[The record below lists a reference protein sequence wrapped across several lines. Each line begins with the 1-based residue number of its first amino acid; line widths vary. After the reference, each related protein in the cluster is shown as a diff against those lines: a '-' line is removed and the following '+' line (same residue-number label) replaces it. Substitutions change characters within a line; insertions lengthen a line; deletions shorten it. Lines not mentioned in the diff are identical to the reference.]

1 MNCSACLA
9 AFPVVGG
16 VGVRGPSAEGSARA
30 EREDAAG
37 AVFCSGGRVGA
48 PAAAVCSGGGGFLF
62 ALFWTL
68 AAVGAIV
75 LLSISWFRELDGRK
89 DAEKRVA
96 SAQSE
101 VRALARLVGF
111 EEEVAVLEN
120 DLADARKQLRPWRAR
135 TARRG
140 DALRSTRGV
149 IALVPQL
156 RESYDD
162 LGEVLTTMEGDR
174 DAMAAAARALERDLA
189 ALTEYLRGTDENML
203 SERELRKQAT
213 TLRAR
218 LAGLRTARA
227 SLVEAQAGYSD
238 AAERVARFE
247 ELTRAVTALRKQI
260 AKALQR

>member
-1 MNCSACLA
+1 MLNEKTQPVPFSA
-9 AFPVVGG
+9 PEDESE
-16 VGVRGPSAEGSARA
+16 RRPPRSA
-30 EREDAAG
+30 
-37 AVFCSGGRVGA
+37 
-48 PAAAVCSGGGGFLF
+48 PGGGFLF

-75 LLSISWFRELDGRK
+75 LLSVSWFRELDGRK

-96 SAQSE
+96 SAQTE
-101 VRALARLVGF
+101 VRALEARLVGF
-111 EEEVAVLEN
+111 QEEVAALEN
-120 DLADARKQLRPWRAR
+120 DLADARKDLKPWRAR
-135 TARRG
+135 AARRG
-140 DALRSTRGV
+140 DALRSTRGM

-162 LGEVLTTMEGDR
+162 LGEVFTTMDGDR
-174 DAMAAAARALERDLA
+174 DAMAAAAGALERDLA
-189 ALTEYLRGTDENML
+189 ALTEYLRRTDENKL

-227 SLVEAQAGYSD
+227 SLVDAQAGYSD
-238 AAERVARFE
+238 AAERVDSGFE

-260 AKALQR
+260 AKALRR

>member
-1 MNCSACLA
+1 VLNEKTQPVPFSA
-9 AFPVVGG
+9 PEDKSE
-16 VGVRGPSAEGSARA
+16 RRPPRSA
-30 EREDAAG
+30 
-37 AVFCSGGRVGA
+37 
-48 PAAAVCSGGGGFLF
+48 PGGGFLF

-101 VRALARLVGF
+101 VRSLEARVVGF
-111 EEEVAVLEN
+111 EEEVAALEI
-120 DLADARKQLRPWRAR
+120 DLADARKELKPWRAR

-149 IALVPQL
+149 IALVPPL

-174 DAMAAAARALERDLA
+174 DAIAAAARALERDLA
-189 ALTEYLRGTDENML
+189 ALTEYLRRTDENKL
-203 SERELRKQAT
+203 SERELRKHTT

-218 LAGLRTARA
+218 LAGLRTAQA
-227 SLVEAQAGYSD
+227 SLVDAQAGYSD
-238 AAERVARFE
+238 AADRVDSGFE
-247 ELTRAVTALRKQI
+247 DLTRAVTALRKLI
-260 AKALQR
+260 TKALRR

>member
-1 MNCSACLA
+1 VLSEKTQPVPLSVPEDEPERRPPRSA
-9 AFPVVGG
+9 P
-16 VGVRGPSAEGSARA
+16 
-30 EREDAAG
+30 
-37 AVFCSGGRVGA
+37 
-48 PAAAVCSGGGGFLF
+48 GGGFLF

-101 VRALARLVGF
+101 VRSLEARLVGF
-111 EEEVAVLEN
+111 EEEVAALEN
-120 DLADARKQLRPWRAR
+120 DLADARKELKPWRAR

-149 IALVPQL
+149 IALVPPL
-156 RESYDD
+156 RENYND

-174 DAMAAAARALERDLA
+174 DAIAAAVGALERDLA
-189 ALTEYLRGTDENML
+189 ALTEYLRRTDENKL
-203 SERELRKQAT
+203 SERELRKHTT

-218 LAGLRTARA
+218 VAGLRTAQA
-227 SLVEAQAGYSD
+227 SLVDAQAGYSD
-238 AAERVARFE
+238 AAERVDSGFE
-247 ELTRAVTALRKQI
+247 ELTRAVTALRKEI
-260 AKALQR
+260 AKALRR

>member
-1 MNCSACLA
+1 VLNEKTQPAPFSA
-9 AFPVVGG
+9 PEDESE
-16 VGVRGPSAEGSARA
+16 RPPRRSA
-30 EREDAAG
+30 
-37 AVFCSGGRVGA
+37 
-48 PAAAVCSGGGGFLF
+48 PGGGFLF

-101 VRALARLVGF
+101 VRALEARLVGS
-111 EEEVAVLEN
+111 EEEVAALEN
-120 DLADARKQLRPWRAR
+120 DLADARKQLKPWRSR
-135 TARRG
+135 TAQRG

-149 IALVPQL
+149 IALVPRL

-174 DAMAAAARALERDLA
+174 DAMAVAARALERDLA
-189 ALTEYLRGTDENML
+189 ALTEYLRRTDENKL

-227 SLVEAQAGYSD
+227 SLVDAQAGYSD
-238 AAERVARFE
+238 AAERVDSGFE
-247 ELTRAVTALRKQI
+247 ELTRAVTVLRKQI
-260 AKALQR
+260 AKALRR

>member
-1 MNCSACLA
+1 LNEKTQPVPFSA
-9 AFPVVGG
+9 PEDESE
-16 VGVRGPSAEGSARA
+16 RRPPRSA
-30 EREDAAG
+30 
-37 AVFCSGGRVGA
+37 
-48 PAAAVCSGGGGFLF
+48 PGGGFLF

-75 LLSISWFRELDGRK
+75 LLSVSWFRELDGRK

-96 SAQSE
+96 SAQTE
-101 VRALARLVGF
+101 VRALEARLVGF
-111 EEEVAVLEN
+111 QEEVAALEN
-120 DLADARKQLRPWRAR
+120 DLADARKDLKPWRAR
-135 TARRG
+135 AARRG
-140 DALRSTRGV
+140 DALRSTRGM

-162 LGEVLTTMEGDR
+162 LGEVFTTMDGDR
-174 DAMAAAARALERDLA
+174 DAMAAAAGALERDLA
-189 ALTEYLRGTDENML
+189 ALTEYLRRTDENKL

-227 SLVEAQAGYSD
+227 SLVDAQAGYSD
-238 AAERVARFE
+238 AAERVDSGFE

-260 AKALQR
+260 AKALRR